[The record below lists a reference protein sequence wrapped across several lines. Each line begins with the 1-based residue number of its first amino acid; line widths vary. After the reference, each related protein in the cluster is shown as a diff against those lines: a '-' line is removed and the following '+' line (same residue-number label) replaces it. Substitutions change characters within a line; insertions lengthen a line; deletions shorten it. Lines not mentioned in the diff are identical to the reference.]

1 MLTPTFTP
9 EKRLNKAIIDNRK
22 NEGNFANNLRRFDR
36 NRTAFRGEPS
46 VEQSS
51 KVWTWMGENYRKYS
65 KIFGDQVSSNSMFVH
80 VAKAMKSDPTNLAL
94 GVAEGLICYKMTFL
108 IHAPLELYLV
118 VKLFQNRHDEVSIC

>member
-1 MLTPTFTP
+1 
-9 EKRLNKAIIDNRK
+9 
-22 NEGNFANNLRRFDR
+22 
-36 NRTAFRGEPS
+36 
-46 VEQSS
+46 
-51 KVWTWMGENYRKYS
+51 MGENYRKYS